1 VRQPRSA
8 KEAHTNTK
16 HMHYTIFSCKRDWPL
31 VLGPLLAKR
40 QRPRGSKRA
49 AEKIEGRGGPHISP
63 PTFHSNTR
71 MSSIAEIMSLVSALS
86 LNDKLQLNA
95 QLATAM
101 APSAGK
107 TSEVKTKSSRAGKPA
122 SLGIRAWGAFVK
134 HAQETMPERFAPPA
148 LPKERLVIAGAIRL
162 ENPAAYEAFCAKFK
176 EENPLA
182 EAAPAPEAAEPAVEA
197 ATEPAVEPAS
207 EEKTSEAATESAS
220 ESASESESQADA
232 KPSSKPRKPR
242 AKLTDEQKA
251 IMKAKTAAT
260 KAKKA
265 AEATA

>member
-1 VRQPRSA
+1 
-8 KEAHTNTK
+8 
-16 HMHYTIFSCKRDWPL
+16 
-31 VLGPLLAKR
+31 
-40 QRPRGSKRA
+40 
-49 AEKIEGRGGPHISP
+49 
-63 PTFHSNTR
+63 

-101 APSAGK
+101 APSPK
-107 TSEVKTKSSRAGKPA
+107 TKGSNEPKAKSSRAGKPA
-122 SLGIRAWGAFVK
+122 SLGTRAWGAFVK
-134 HAQETMPERFAPPA
+134 HVQETMPERFAPPA

-162 ENPAAYEAFCAKFK
+162 ENPSAYEAFCAKFK
-176 EENPLA
+176 DENPVA
-182 EAAPAPEAAEPAVEA
+182 EAPESQAPESQAAPQ
-197 ATEPAVEPAS
+197 S
-207 EEKTSEAATESAS
+207 D
-220 ESASESESQADA
+220 ASESESQVAESQAAPQSDASESESQPEAEAA
-232 KPSSKPRKPR
+232 KPKQRKPR

>member
-1 VRQPRSA
+1 
-8 KEAHTNTK
+8 
-16 HMHYTIFSCKRDWPL
+16 
-31 VLGPLLAKR
+31 
-40 QRPRGSKRA
+40 
-49 AEKIEGRGGPHISP
+49 
-63 PTFHSNTR
+63 

-122 SLGIRAWGAFVK
+122 SLGTRAWGAFVK
-134 HAQETMPERFAPPA
+134 HCQETMPERFAPPA

-176 EENPLA
+176 EAEAAPESASESEAAPPAPQAEA
-182 EAAPAPEAAEPAVEA
+182 EAAPAPEAAAPAPEAEA
-197 ATEPAVEPAS
+197 AAPAP
-207 EEKTSEAATESAS
+207 EAA
-220 ESASESESQADA
+220 SASESESAPEKA
-232 KPSSKPRKPR
+232 SAKPRKPR

>member
-1 VRQPRSA
+1 
-8 KEAHTNTK
+8 
-16 HMHYTIFSCKRDWPL
+16 
-31 VLGPLLAKR
+31 
-40 QRPRGSKRA
+40 
-49 AEKIEGRGGPHISP
+49 
-63 PTFHSNTR
+63 

-122 SLGIRAWGAFVK
+122 SLGTRAWGAFVK

-176 EENPLA
+176 EA
-182 EAAPAPEAAEPAVEA
+182 EAASAPASDSESAPEAPAAPAPAPEAEAEA
-197 ATEPAVEPAS
+197 APEAEASAPAPEVA
-207 EEKTSEAATESAS
+207 
-220 ESASESESQADA
+220 SASESESAPEKA
-232 KPSSKPRKPR
+232 SAKPRKPR